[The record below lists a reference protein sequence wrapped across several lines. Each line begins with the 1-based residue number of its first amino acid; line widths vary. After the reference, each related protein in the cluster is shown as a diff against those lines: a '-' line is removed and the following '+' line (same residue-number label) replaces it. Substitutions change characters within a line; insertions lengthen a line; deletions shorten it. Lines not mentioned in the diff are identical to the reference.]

1 MNSRRDDSLVDPD
14 APASEEE
21 IAAAEDLRLA
31 LSDPSRKSEQ
41 AELAR
46 ALSLANA
53 PREIPESV
61 HNALVAKSLDKMAAK
76 RGRLIRVAF
85 GASATAL
92 AIAAALFLFV
102 RFNLET
108 SSTPA
113 GGAQTITLVQVH
125 STAPLFHEP
134 FNAATASARIDRI
147 ELARSDDLR
156 ENMYAQWGV
165 K

>member
-1 MNSRRDDSLVDPD
+1 VNSRRDDSLVDPD

-31 LSDPSRKSEQ
+31 LADPSRKSEQ
-41 AELAR
+41 ADLAR

-53 PREIPESV
+53 PRDIPESV
-61 HNALVAKSLDKMAAK
+61 HHALVAKSLDKMAAT
-76 RGRLIRVAF
+76 RGRVIRVAF
-85 GASATAL
+85 GASATVL
-92 AIAAALFLFV
+92 AIAASLFLFV
-102 RFNLET
+102 RFNSET
-108 SSTPA
+108 SPSPTSSVA
-113 GGAQTITLVQVH
+113 TITLVQVH